1 MASSNITSNA
11 FDIPSLPTYTLTPR
25 PPLFPPIPD
34 KLAILILPIVAYWGL
49 SMFFHWIDS
58 KDYFPQYRLHTPAEV
73 AKRNR
78 VSRWEVVRD
87 VVIQQVVQTIVG
99 YIIGMTEPDEYL
111 GKGEHDVLLWA
122 QRIRLAQRTVPSLL
136 SFIGI
141 NSKGLANNLFHSHP
155 TLAGALIGG
164 HYPTLSNLISTSI
177 DPPTSIS
184 SFAAWELLTAH
195 IVFHYLI
202 PTLQFSLAIL
212 IVDTWQYF
220 LHRLMHTSRYL
231 YTTFHSRHHRLYV
244 PYAYG
249 ALYNH
254 PFEGFLLDTLGAGLA
269 FKIAGM
275 STRQGMCFFTGSTL
289 KTVDD
294 HCGYALPFDPLQRLT
309 GNNAGYHD
317 VHHQSWGIKTNFS
330 QPFFTFWDRVL
341 GTKWVGGDVSA
352 RYEKARI
359 AAQKAVDLEIS
370 QKATITHSQPSDSST
385 TPPGALYENDL
396 PPSSHLASIPAAHKH
411 PQPPAGKA
419 AFQAAGS
426 RQQILDD
433 KAGGGVQVLM
443 AEAKEER
450 AAEGLLKRSTRM
462 RAKSSS
468 KDTLAGLRERVSVGA
483 HGRGVGVLG
492 MESGR

>member
-1 MASSNITSNA
+1 
-11 FDIPSLPTYTLTPR
+11 
-25 PPLFPPIPD
+25 
-34 KLAILILPIVAYWGL
+34 
-49 SMFFHWIDS
+49 MFFHWIDTM
-58 KDYFPQYRLHTPAEV
+58 DYFPQYRLHTPAEV

-87 VVIQQVVQTIVG
+87 VVIQQIVQTIVG
-99 YIIGMTEPDEYL
+99 YIIGLTEPDDYL
-111 GKGEHDVLLWA
+111 GKEEHDVLVWA
-122 QRIRLAQRTVPSLL
+122 QRIRFAQRAIPSIL
-136 SFIGI
+136 SFVGV
-141 NSKGLANNLFHSHP
+141 NAKGLAYNLSSAHP
-155 TLAGALIGG
+155 AIAGALTGG
-164 HYPTLSNLISTSI
+164 QYPTLTTLISTSTGA
-177 DPPTSIS
+177 PTTIPA
-184 SFAAWELLTAH
+184 FAAWELLTAH
-195 IVFHYLI
+195 ILFYYLVPI
-202 PTLQFSLAIL
+202 LQFLLAIL

-275 STRQGMCFFTGSTL
+275 STRQGLCFFTGSTL

-359 AAQKAVDLEIS
+359 AAQKALDKDL
-370 QKATITHSQPSDSST
+370 ATITHSQPSDSLT
-385 TPPGALYENDL
+385 TPPGALYANSL
-396 PPSSHLASIPAAHKH
+396 PPSSHLASIPLTHKQ

-433 KAGGGVQVLM
+433 RAGGGVQVLM

-450 AAEGLLKRSTRM
+450 AAEGLLKRSTRQ

-468 KDTLAGLRERVSVGA
+468 KDTLAGLRERVSGAGPGVGA